1 MIKYKETEFES
12 IGDALLYREKL
23 HSDVNNCFH
32 FIKSACTTI
41 SEKEFEDY
49 GYATITQLKEAVDK
63 LMELNKIIND
73 FDEWVKGQKI

>member
-23 HSDVNNCFH
+23 YSDENNCFH
-32 FIKSACTTI
+32 FIKSVCTTI

-49 GYATITQLKEAVDK
+49 GYSLIKQLKDAVDE
-63 LMELNKIIND
+63 LIELNKKIYD
-73 FDEWVKGQKI
+73 FDEWIKDQKI